1 MAAKKK
7 SNLTLAKVKSVS
19 KALDKME
26 QYEITDGEYK
36 GETISFYPTFSH
48 TVIEEVLVDLQALI
62 KEALE
67 KEIKIS
73 DEMYLHLINFLAIK
87 HFTHFKK
94 DITSSSLLTEGKE
107 TGLIDWIKHFRKTGL
122 YKEIIEEVFLAT
134 EVKKVIDHIVSFTA
148 TGVVMGDLEQQ
159 MQDKVASLKFK
170 YSDVFEQVGK
180 IGEARNVLANPI
192 N

>member
-48 TVIEEVLVDLQALI
+48 TSIEEVLVDLQTLI

-87 HFTHFKK
+87 HFTHFKN
-94 DITSSSLLTEGKE
+94 DIPSSLLSEGKTVGVLDYME
-107 TGLIDWIKHFRKTGL
+107 HFRKTGL
-122 YKEIIEEVFLAT
+122 YKIIIEEVFLTT
-134 EVKKVIDHIVSFTA
+134 ELKKVIDHIVNFTA
-148 TGVVMGDLEQQ
+148 TGLVMSDLEQQ

-180 IGEARNVLANPI
+180 LGEARNVLADK
-192 N
+192 